1 VHWRFYNDALLYMD
15 LHFTYF
21 TDCFCRVVNND
32 VDDDVV
38 LCRTICDTD
47 LDAVANFCPLMEQL
61 DILGTREVS
70 PSAVQRYVRVVV
82 IAAYQLSLVSQS
94 NVSISD

>member
-1 VHWRFYNDALLYMD
+1 MD

-21 TDCFCRVVNND
+21 TDCFCGVLNND
-32 VDDDVV
+32 DIV

-70 PSAVQRYVRVVV
+70 PSAVQRYVRVEV
-82 IAAYQLSLVSQS
+82 IAAYQLSQVSQS